1 MSLLIRYVWCTK
13 VCLTGWSAYK
23 ACAGESANSFICFLS
38 SSYFVVLLLAT
49 LASWKSFR
57 TPQKLDSLEGQY
69 LQRLE
74 EGLTLDDTD
83 EKPDSL
89 LTHGCIKIE

>member
-23 ACAGESANSFICFLS
+23 ACSGDSANSFICFLS
-38 SSYFVVLLLAT
+38 SSYFVVLVLAT
-49 LASWKSFR
+49 VASWKTFR

-69 LQRLE
+69 LRRLE
-74 EGLTLDDTD
+74 EGIAFDTQNQ
-83 EKPDSL
+83 KP
-89 LTHGCIKIE
+89 E

>member
-23 ACAGESANSFICFLS
+23 ACAGDSANSFICFLS
-38 SSYFVVLLLAT
+38 SSYFIVLVLAT
-49 LASWKSFR
+49 LTSWKSFR

-69 LQRLE
+69 LRRLE
-74 EGLTLDDTD
+74 EGMAFDTQNQ
-83 EKPDSL
+83 KP
-89 LTHGCIKIE
+89 E